1 MFRYTFFIPVL
12 LVLCTGLY
20 AGGAAEIDT
29 RGMTLVEHLSPQ
41 DPWFTARDHARA
53 ATDLRFSREV
63 AKSRVRSPFQ
73 SINGD
78 YEFETAITY
87 DENGTRHN
95 RLVRSLKNGEPVTE
109 EELKNSG
116 SNLNFGTGK
125 QSGTDEDQGTQKTGQ
140 ERSSGEKEEP
150 FDVTAEG
157 RVWVR
162 LIGGI
167 ESVEGIPCHVYEFAV
182 IDREQKNPRKPSGY
196 RGTVWISRDLAYPI
210 RMEYS
215 YSANDSGMAMG
226 ADVRRYW
233 KQQGGLLVPQGADM
247 RIQMSF
253 LVARITMEVEQRF
266 FDFLLPGT
274 VQ

>member
-1 MFRYTFFIPVL
+1 MSRYTFFIPVL
-12 LVLCTGLY
+12 LVLCAGLY
-20 AGGAAEIDT
+20 AGGAAEINT
-29 RGMTLVEHLSPQ
+29 RGMTLVENLVPS

-53 ATDLRFSREV
+53 AADLRFSREV
-63 AKSRVRSPFQ
+63 AKSSVKSPFQ

-87 DENGTRHN
+87 DENGTRNN

-109 EELKNSG
+109 EELKSSG

-125 QSGTDEDQGTQKTGQ
+125 QSGADEDQDTQKTGQ
-140 ERSSGEKEEP
+140 KRSSGEKEEP

-157 RVWVR
+157 RVWVQR
-162 LIGGI
+162 VGEI
-167 ESVEGIPCHVYEFAV
+167 ESIDGIPCLLYEFAV
-182 IDREQKNPRKPSGY
+182 IDREQKNPGKPSGY
-196 RGTVWISRDLAYPI
+196 RGTVWISRDFSYPML
-210 RMEYS
+210 MEYS
-215 YSANDSGMAMG
+215 YNANDSGMAMG

-233 KQQGGLLVPQGADM
+233 KKQGGILVPQGTDM

-266 FDFLLPGT
+266 FDFMLPGT